1 MVFYPQDVIVYIEMV
16 FKIPVHWVNVKK
28 NPNAL
33 ISHGLVAYQQNTYNL
48 DIQNSIHHPKTD
60 TVNTLKL
67 M

>member
-33 ISHGLVAYQQNTYNL
+33 INHGLVAYQQNTYNL